1 VNQGLPIIVLPEVV
15 NFYKAGDKVDVNLE
29 TGIIKVNDKEFK
41 FAPLPKEL
49 MAIFAAK
56 GLVNWIKEN

>member
-1 VNQGLPIIVLPEVV
+1 MT
-15 NFYKAGDKVDVNLE
+15 YKQGDKVDVSLE
-29 TGIIKVNDKEFK
+29 NGYVKINEKEYK

-56 GLVNWIKEN
+56 GLVNWIKQN

>member
-1 VNQGLPIIVLPEVV
+1 MLPEVV
-15 NFYKAGDKVDVNLE
+15 DAYSDGDSVDVDLVN
-29 TGIIKVNDKEFK
+29 GSIKVNDKEFE

>member
-1 VNQGLPIIVLPEVV
+1 M
-15 NFYKAGDKVDVNLE
+15 DVSLE
-29 TGIIKVNDKEFK
+29 NGTIKVNDKEFK
-41 FAPLPKEL
+41 FSPLPIEL